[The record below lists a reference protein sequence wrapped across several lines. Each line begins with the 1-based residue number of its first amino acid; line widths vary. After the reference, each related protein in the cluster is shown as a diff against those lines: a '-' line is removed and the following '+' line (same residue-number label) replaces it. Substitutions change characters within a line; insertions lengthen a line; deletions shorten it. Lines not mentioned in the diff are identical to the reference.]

1 MRKGGI
7 LGYDLNEKNCQISYY
22 DETKEEPETMGAAAD
37 NFQIPLI
44 LGYYRERW
52 VFGMEAQRLAS
63 LQEGTM
69 VKDLFEKAVRREKV
83 KIGTKKRDAVWLL
96 AKFIRMT
103 LEGFEDIAYITF
115 SVPYTN
121 IDMSKMLKGIGQR
134 LGVAKDCVCVQD
146 YKESF
151 CQYMFYQPKELWQYE
166 SALFYC
172 DAQEIRAYMLRR
184 LNVVGVK
191 DRDMFVTVEEVAS
204 AQMVELA
211 AIYTLLNKEKEKV
224 KDKAKAADERF
235 KRFIQSVFEKKVVS
249 SVYLTGEGFENNW
262 YPNSLKVLCNGRR
275 AFVGNNLY
283 SRGACY
289 TSMRRHL
296 EYREGPVYLD
306 ETKMTEQICLRMRVN
321 GQEGWYPIV
330 AWGTHWYEADGQW
343 EVILEDTSDI
353 EIHVETLAGEELQ
366 VETVSLEGLP
376 DRRDYSLRI
385 QIEVLFMDERTCRL
399 TFKDVGFGE
408 FFPSTGFQV
417 EKTIHLGGINGQF
430 NSMS

>member
-1 MRKGGI
+1 MKKGRI
-7 LGYDLNEKNCQISYY
+7 LGYDLNEKNCQISFY
-22 DETKEEPETMGAAAD
+22 DETKEEPETLETAAD
-37 NFQIPLI
+37 NYQIPLM
-44 LGYYRERW
+44 LGYCRERW
-52 VFGMEAQRLAS
+52 VYGVEAKKMAA
-63 LQEGTM
+63 LQEGIT
-69 VKDLFEKAVRREKV
+69 VTNLFERAVRQEKV
-83 KIGTKKRDAVWLL
+83 KFGSKKRDAVWLL
-96 AKFIRMT
+96 AKFIKMT
-103 LEGFEDIAYITF
+103 LEEFEDIAFITF
-115 SVPYTN
+115 SVPFTN

-134 LGVAKDCVCVQD
+134 LGVPKECVCVQD

-184 LNVVGVK
+184 LNAIGVK
-191 DRDMFVTVEEVAS
+191 ERELFVTVDEVAS
-204 AQMVELA
+204 ARMNELA
-211 AIYTLLNKEKEKV
+211 AIYSLLNKDADKV
-224 KDKAKAADERF
+224 KSKVKAADHRF
-235 KRFIQSVFEKKVVS
+235 KTFIQSVFEKKVVS
-249 SVYLTGEGFENNW
+249 SVYLTGEGFEKNW
-262 YPNSLKVLCNGRR
+262 YPDSLKVLCNGRR
-275 AFVGNNLY
+275 AFIGNNLY

-289 TSMRRHL
+289 TSMRRSLDYHDS
-296 EYREGPVYLD
+296 PIYLD

-330 AWGTHWYEADGQW
+330 SWGTHWYEADGQW

-399 TFKDVGFGE
+399 SFKDVGFGE

>member
-1 MRKGGI
+1 MKNGSI
-7 LGYDLNEKNCQISYY
+7 LGYDLNEKNCQISFY
-22 DETKEEPETMGAAAD
+22 DDMKEEPETLEVTSK
-37 NFQIPLI
+37 NYQIPLI
-44 LGYYRERW
+44 LGYHRDRW
-52 VFGMEAQRLAS
+52 VYGVEAEQLAAI
-63 LQEGTM
+63 QEGIM
-69 VKDLFEKAVRREKV
+69 VTDLFEKALRREKV
-83 KIGTKKRDAVWLL
+83 KVGDRKRDAVWLL
-96 AKFIRMT
+96 AKFIKMSLSR
-103 LEGFEDIAYITF
+103 FEDIEFITF
-115 SVPYTN
+115 SVPFTN
-121 IDMSKMLKGIGQR
+121 IDMSKMLKGIGR
-134 LGVAKDCVCVQD
+134 HLGISKECVCVQD

-172 DAQEIRAYMLRR
+172 DGQEIRSYMLRR
-184 LNVVGVK
+184 LNTVGVK
-191 DRDMFVTVEEVAS
+191 DRDMFVTVDEVAN
-204 AQMVELA
+204 AQMKELA
-211 AIYTLLNKEKEKV
+211 AIYPILN
-224 KDKAKAADERF
+224 KDKAKDADDRF
-235 KRFIQSVFEKKVVS
+235 KTFIQSVFEKKVVS
-249 SVYLTGEGFENNW
+249 SVYLTGEAFENNW

-289 TSMRRHL
+289 TSLRKCRG
-296 EYREGPVYLD
+296 YNDCPTYLD
-306 ETKMTEQICLRMRVN
+306 DTKMMEQISLRMRVN

-330 AWGTHWYEADGQW
+330 SWGTHWYEADGQW

-385 QIEVLFMDERTCRL
+385 QIEVLFLDERTCRL
-399 TFKDVGFGE
+399 SFKDVGFGE
-408 FFPSTGFQV
+408 FFPSTGFHV